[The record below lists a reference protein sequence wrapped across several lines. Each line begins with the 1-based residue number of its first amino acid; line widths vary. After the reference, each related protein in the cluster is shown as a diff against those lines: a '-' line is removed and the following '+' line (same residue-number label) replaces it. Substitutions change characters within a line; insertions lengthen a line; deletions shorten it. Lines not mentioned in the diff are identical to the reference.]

1 MNENLEKYS
10 QNYLHNRQQN
20 QYDNTYSQSN
30 QQHRQYSQPIEQT
43 RHQNNKEQYDIKQVQ
58 IMLQQ
63 SQDHNQNLK
72 TIIEDLKKQL
82 KEYKHKYEQSS
93 KENEQLKSQNKLQ
106 REKNEIDIM
115 RINTFEESEQTLK
128 QKVSDL
134 SSKYEYLKNKYQE
147 LSKKCKQLEIQ
158 NLAYQESKKE
168 NDQTLYKPE
177 NRVQTIPA
185 IDESPNNLQ
194 SVNSGANSRQQLS
207 QITKNSLKKINSI
220 DFSSQGGS
228 IQEIDKYAFQV
239 LKQQHNQYSMS
250 NLTPQNQNTK
260 QVHPSDSGSQQ
271 NNNSS
276 HQQMSSNNIQAQ
288 ESSYNKMPSQSP
300 RPYSQI
306 EGYNQN
312 SNTNGVQMLKNNYI
326 NQMQSAAVNHNQTP
340 IRNSTSVPALFR
352 TAKTESQYTENLND
366 MKTSPVNIL
375 KKYNESLPIYNQVN
389 QMQKQ
394 QYSDNK
400 QSQQKSL
407 LFPQQ
412 NNSSINYQQEE
423 GYVSLHKFQN
433 SSTVA
438 LENPNEQSNQKLGEN
453 NYNNN
458 IHQKPP
464 IIKKIDQA
472 HHQSQ
477 YDQQRQNEICVAYGR
492 INSHRATAE
501 SQTPTNNSYQNL
513 NNFDNYSQ
521 QTKYMQQAA
530 AIPQISNPSV
540 TYLGDQSTLSNSQG
554 QQYMSQSSK
563 NSQLQQQNAPASSQG
578 YNNGNKNLQQNNLS
592 IGSYYQQNPSSCD
605 IAHSESNFSSNQ
617 NYQTGNKEM
626 YSSLNNRNLQ
636 NKSELND
643 AHMYSTNP
651 VHTSD
656 YISTNQQLSKNV
668 QISQFNKNAQSNN
681 SASKIQ
687 SSGLKTQ
694 SVTDFN
700 HQIPKYASGDYEKAN
715 PQSETKIDS
724 EIHTPQKPNIFQSK
738 SVFNNNQINLQTF
751 QAANVNQSSVMKEND
766 FAEHLMNN
774 EEIQVKKRS
783 QVLHAS
789 RRDPNSTNSQYSPTS
804 SSHQKFSQY
813 EDKQLMKALFGT
825 ENSVQAKESGI
836 PMNYTKN
843 SDKMFEI
850 TQRVENEFD
859 VSKQNGRIVPS
870 LNPSFPQNSNSLSNS
885 SNNSYNQL
893 QFEKRSQSIKNI
905 PSSQVTDSDGMAN
918 LDSASDNRQK
928 LRTSERNNNNLKTIQ
943 IQPFG
948 QSSTHLNNKP
958 QKMAKLIENFIV
970 ISANSEKTRQL
981 SKQNVFNVDQEIIFR
996 AVEPKNDMENEQLKV
1011 ISKFCF
1017 PQGVEVHKYK
1027 RENFSSDIL
1036 KMINTHKG
1044 LQSKEYFVFPIKSA
1058 ESFQRQPSN
1067 QMQTLDHKEGIDE
1080 VLNPNKFLYCVCV
1093 TARDYIDPISAQD
1106 RMFKSENS
1114 NQAQHYYQ
1122 VSSIYCIITK
1132 YPFFNFFF
1140 ELILQFINKMNINKK
1155 NHITEFQPKN
1165 LQPSALNF
1173 QQIDLSSFKKHIN
1186 QGVLKVIQSCI
1197 KGEIGIDFN
1206 IVHKISI
1213 GQELLSLTVPS
1224 RDNCYL
1230 LEAKWGVMQTLTIM
1244 NVYEFLYILFSL
1256 LLEESLVFLSKNP
1269 STLSQTMMM
1278 FLSALKPFKWPHP
1291 FVMFLSNDLMQMFDS
1306 PFPLVIGINKSY
1318 DFIKDN
1324 KLYKT
1329 HPHCIFV
1336 NLDEFGISEK
1346 KESIYQ
1352 SSTYTQLTQKIKGD
1366 FDKLKQL
1373 FNKKDAYNDFS
1384 QQLFEMSNTIYDK
1397 IRKFFKETLNKIL
1410 PEKPILDQKNNL
1422 DYDQMKII
1430 IYKKTQQG
1438 DQFIEK
1444 FIQSQIF
1451 SYYLEEHYNI

>member
-20 QYDNTYSQSN
+20 QYDNSYPQSN
-30 QQHRQYSQPIEQT
+30 QQNRQYSQPIEQS
-43 RHQNNKEQYDIKQVQ
+43 RHQSNKEQYDIKQVYG
-58 IMLQQ
+58 MLQQ
-63 SQDHNQNLK
+63 SQEHNENLK
-72 TIIEDLKKQL
+72 NIIDDLKKQL
-82 KEYKHKYEQSS
+82 REYKHKFELSS
-93 KENEQLKSQNKLQ
+93 KENEQLKSQYKLQ
-106 REKNEIDIM
+106 SEKNEIYLM
-115 RINTFEESEQTLK
+115 RINTFEESEQNLK

-158 NLAYQESKKE
+158 NQAYQQSKKE

-177 NRVQTIPA
+177 NRVQTNPVN
-185 IDESPNNLQ
+185 DDSPNNFQ
-194 SVNSGANSRQQLS
+194 SVNSGVNSRQQLS

-228 IQEIDKYAFQV
+228 IQDIDKYAFQV
-239 LKQQHNQYSMS
+239 LKQQHNQQSLS

-260 QVHPSDSGSQQ
+260 QLYPSDQVNQQ
-271 NNNSS
+271 NNISS
-276 HQQMSSNNIQAQ
+276 YQQMSSNKISQ
-288 ESSYNKMPSQSP
+288 ENSSNKIPSQSP
-300 RPYSQI
+300 RSYSQI
-306 EGYNQN
+306 EGSNQ
-312 SNTNGVQMLKNNYI
+312 SNNINGVQMLKNNYI
-326 NQMQSAAVNHNQTP
+326 NQMQSAAVNNNQTP

-352 TAKTESQYTENLND
+352 TAKTESQHSENISD
-366 MKTSPVNIL
+366 MKTNPSIL
-375 KKYNESLPIYNQVN
+375 QKKNNEILPNNYQPNQ
-389 QMQKQ
+389 K

-400 QSQQKSL
+400 QIQQKSL

-412 NNSSINYQQEE
+412 NSSSNYYQEE
-423 GYVSLHKFQN
+423 GYGSFNKFQN

-438 LENPNEQSNQKLGEN
+438 LENPNEQSKGEN
-453 NYNNN
+453 NYNSNM
-458 IHQKPP
+458 HQKPP
-464 IIKKIDQA
+464 IIKKMDQI
-472 HHQSQ
+472 HNQSQ

-492 INSHRATAE
+492 INSHRATSE
-501 SQTPTNNSYQNL
+501 NQTPTNSSYQNL
-513 NNFDNYSQ
+513 NNFENYSQ
-521 QTKYMQQAA
+521 QTKNMQQAA
-530 AIPQISNPSV
+530 AINQLSNPSV

-554 QQYMSQSSK
+554 QSSQQYMSQSSK
-563 NSQLQQQNAPASSQG
+563 NTQLQQQNALASSQG
-578 YNNGNKNLQQNNLS
+578 HNTSNKNFQQNNLS
-592 IGSYYQQNPSSCD
+592 IGQYYPTNPSSYD
-605 IAHSESNFSSNQ
+605 ITYSESNLSSNQ
-617 NYQTGNKEM
+617 NYQTGNKDM
-626 YSSLNNRNLQ
+626 YSSLNNRNQQ
-636 NKSELND
+636 NQSQLND

-656 YISTNQQLSKNV
+656 YSSTNHQLNKNV
-668 QISQFNKNAQSNN
+668 QISSFNKNALQNN
-681 SASKIQ
+681 SSSKQQ

-700 HQIPKYASGDYEKAN
+700 HQIPKYASGDYEKSN

-751 QAANVNQSSVMKEND
+751 QAANVNHSSVMKEND
-766 FAEHLMNN
+766 FAEHLISN
-774 EEIQVKKRS
+774 EGIQVKKRS

-789 RRDPNSTNSQYSPTS
+789 RRDPNTNSQYSPTS
-804 SSHQKFSQY
+804 SSHQKLSQY

-825 ENSVQAKESGI
+825 ENSVQTKESGI
-836 PMNYTKN
+836 PLNYTKN

-850 TQRVENEFD
+850 SQRVENEYD
-859 VSKQNGRIVPS
+859 LNKQNDRIVPS
-870 LNPSFPQNSNSLSNS
+870 LNPSFPQNNNSLSNS
-885 SNNSYNQL
+885 SNNSYNQS

-905 PSSQVTDSDGMAN
+905 PSNQVIDNDSMAN

-948 QSSTHLNNKP
+948 QGSTNLNTKP
-958 QKMAKLIENFIV
+958 YKMAKLIENFIV
-970 ISANSEKTRQL
+970 ISANSEKTKQL

-996 AVEPKNDMENEQLKV
+996 AAEPKNDMENEQLKV
-1011 ISKFCF
+1011 VSKFCF

-1036 KMINTHKG
+1036 KMINTHKE

-1058 ESFQRQPSN
+1058 ESFEKKVSN
-1067 QMQTLDHKEGIDE
+1067 QIQTLDYKEGIDE
-1080 VLNPNKFLYCVCV
+1080 VMNPNKFLYCVCV
-1093 TARDYIDPISAQD
+1093 ITRDYIDPISSQQ
-1106 RMFKSENS
+1106 RMFKSEN
-1114 NQAQHYYQ
+1114 NTQAQHYYQ

-1140 ELILQFINKMNINKK
+1140 DLILQFINKMNINKK
-1155 NHITEFQPKN
+1155 NYITDFQPKN
-1165 LQPSALNF
+1165 LLPSALDF

-1206 IVHKISI
+1206 IVHKFSV
-1213 GQELLSLTVPS
+1213 GQELLSLTVPQ
-1224 RDNCYL
+1224 RDSCYL
-1230 LEAKWGVMQTLTIM
+1230 LEARWGVMQTLTIM

-1278 FLSALKPFKWPHP
+1278 FMSALKPFKWPHP
-1291 FVMFLSNDLMQMFDS
+1291 FVMFLSNDLMHMFDS

-1352 SSTYTQLTQKIKGD
+1352 SSTYTSLTQKIKGD
-1366 FDKLKQL
+1366 YEQLKQL

-1384 QQLFEMSNTIYDK
+1384 QQLFDISNTIYDK
-1397 IRKFFKETLNKIL
+1397 IRKFFKDTLNKIL
-1410 PEKPILDQKNNL
+1410 PAKPILDQKNNL

-1430 IYKKTQQG
+1430 IQKNSIQG

-1444 FIQSQIF
+1444 FVQSQIF